1 MSKIAW
7 LREYNITE
15 KILYILINERD
26 YIITGRGDLNKKN
39 SKKLKKV
46 N

>member
-7 LREYNITE
+7 FRVYNINE
-15 KILYILINERD
+15 NFLYILINERD
-26 YIITGRGDLNKKN
+26 YIITGGGDLNKKN

>member
-7 LREYNITE
+7 FEEYNINE
-15 KILYILINERD
+15 NILYILITERD
-26 YIITGRGDLNKKN
+26 YIITGGDLNKKN